1 MKTNSIHKRGFTL
14 VELLVVIVIIASL
27 AALSA
32 PMIMGQVKKAAR
44 TEAISNA
51 KQIGLAMFQFEND
64 YGSYPDADTLDRLT
78 TDLPDA
84 DVQGGTGNA
93 NEYFRQLMH
102 AGIAPSEEMFYAKA
116 EGTIKPDGDI
126 TGTKALDTG
135 EVGFGYIT
143 NGAEGMSTSGNPS
156 RVLVVSPL
164 ANGGGDY
171 EFDAG
176 PFDGVA
182 VLLKIDQSVSAPKIS
197 KDEETG
203 LGPVKIGTVE
213 LDQAKF
219 WGSVAPQM
227 NKPEIE

>member
-51 KQIGLAMFQFEND
+51 KQIGLAMFQFENE
-64 YGSYPDADTLDRLT
+64 YGSYPGAATLT
-78 TDLPDA
+78 TLEEDLPDA
-84 DVQGGTGNA
+84 EVKGGTGDA
-93 NEYFRQLMH
+93 NEYFKQLMH

-116 EGTIKPDGDI
+116 AGTTKPDGDI
-126 TGTKALDTG
+126 SNSEAIAAR
-135 EVGFGYIT
+135 ECGFGYIM
-143 NGAEGMSTSGNPS
+143 NGDEGMSTSGNPS

-164 ANGGGDY
+164 SEAGGF

-176 PFDGVA
+176 PFDNVA
-182 VLLKIDQSVSAPKIS
+182 VLLKIDQSVSTPKIS

-203 LGPVKIGTVE
+203 LGPVKLNKIE
-213 LDQAKF
+213 LKDAKF
-219 WGSVAPQM
+219 WGAVTPAMKAP
-227 NKPEIE
+227 KLK